1 MFCYTKDK
9 HYGFYFIGRYGMS
22 RDIAIGIQD
31 FAKIRRENKFYIDK
45 SLFIKEWWENGDDV
59 TLINRPRRFGKTLN
73 MNMLD
78 CFFSVDHKDC
88 CDLFEDLNIWKDEKY
103 WLLQGTY
110 PVIFLSFANVKEKN
124 FENTKKKIYGII
136 SSVYNDKRY
145 ILDKDEFSNDERKYY
160 SSINR
165 EMEETDATDAIHML
179 SKFLN
184 RYYGKNVIII
194 LDEYDT
200 PMQEA
205 YINGYWDEAVQ
216 FFRSFF
222 NATFKTNPYMERAII
237 TGITRIS
244 KESLFSDFNN
254 PEVVTTTSE
263 KYATAFGFTQDEVFA
278 AMDEFGFDDKD
289 GMKAWYDGFTFGST
303 KYIYNP
309 WSVINAIDKRKF
321 ATYWANTSSNGLAS
335 KLLREADEDVKKQL
349 ERLINNESIECVIDE
364 EIDYSQLDGDSDA
377 IWSLLLASGYLKVVR
392 VYRDDEGIDE
402 DDIEELGLADTV
414 YELKLTNLEIRKM
427 MRNLIKGWFK
437 TIKVEYNNFIKALLL
452 DDVTSMNEFMNEIA
466 MNSFSSFDT
475 GKSASERD
483 VPERFYHGFVLGL
496 MVELSKRY
504 EIKSNRESG
513 FGRYDIMLKPKN
525 VAIDQAYIIEFKVK
539 KQYEKSLAETL
550 KNAHAQIEEKHYEQ
564 ELISYGIPLENIKR
578 YGFAFEGKNVL
589 IG

>member
-1 MFCYTKDK
+1 
-9 HYGFYFIGRYGMS
+9 MS
-22 RDIAIGIQD
+22 REIAIGIQD

-45 SLFIKEWWENGDDV
+45 TRFIKEWWENGDDV

-78 CFFSVDHKDC
+78 YFFSVDHKDC
-88 CDLFEDLNIWKDEKY
+88 CGLFENLDIWKDEKY
-103 WLLQGTY
+103 RKLQGTY
-110 PVIFLSFANVKEKN
+110 PVIFLSFANVKSNNYNDMTYSIASIIFDEYEKHRYLLDGKFLSDN
-124 FENTKKKIYGII
+124 EKEYF
-136 SSVYNDKRY
+136 SSVTPKME
-145 ILDKDEFSNDERKYY
+145 KVQMAA
-160 SSINR
+160 SINF
-165 EMEETDATDAIHML
+165 L
-179 SKFLN
+179 SKFLM
-184 RYYGKNVIII
+184 RYYDKNVIII

-205 YINGYWDEAVQ
+205 YLAGYWDEAVQ

-263 KYATAFGFTQDEVFA
+263 KYATAFGFTQDEVFS
-278 AMDEFGFDDKD
+278 AMDEYGFDDKE

-303 KYIYNP
+303 MDIYNP
-309 WSVINAIDKRKF
+309 WSVINALDKRKF

-335 KLLREADEDVKKQL
+335 KLLREADEEVKKKL
-349 ERLINNESIECVIDE
+349 ERLINNESIECIIDE
-364 EIDYSQLDGDSDA
+364 EIDYGQLEGDSDA

-437 TIKVEYNNFIKALLL
+437 TTKVEYNNFIKALLL

-466 MNSFSSFDT
+466 LNSFSSFDT
-475 GKSASERD
+475 GKSASGND
-483 VPERFYHGFVLGL
+483 APERFYHGFVLGL

-504 EIKSNRESG
+504 EIKSNHESG
-513 FGRYDIMLKPKN
+513 FGRYDIMLKPK
-525 VAIDQAYIIEFKVK
+525 DKLYDKAYIIEFKVK
-539 KQYEKSLAETL
+539 KQNEKNLDDTL
-550 KNAHAQIEEKHYEQ
+550 KNALAQIEDKQYAR
-564 ELISYGIPLENIKR
+564 ELVSLGIPRDNIRK
-578 YGFAFEGKNVL
+578 YGFAFEGKKVL

>member
-1 MFCYTKDK
+1 
-9 HYGFYFIGRYGMS
+9 MS

-45 SLFIKEWWENGDDV
+45 TLFIKEWWENGDDV

-78 CFFSVDHKDC
+78 YFFSIDHKDC
-88 CDLFEDLNIWKDEKY
+88 CGLFENLNIWKEEKY
-103 WLLQGTY
+103 RLLQGTY

-124 FENTKKKIYGII
+124 FENTKKKICSII

-145 ILDKDEFSNDERKYY
+145 ILDKDAFSDDERKYY

-165 EMEETDATDAIHML
+165 EMDETDATDSIHML
-179 SKFLN
+179 SKFIK

-237 TGITRIS
+237 TGITKIS

-263 KYATAFGFTQDEVFA
+263 KYSTAFGFTQNEVFS
-278 AMDEFGFDDKD
+278 AMDEFEFDDKE
-289 GMKAWYDGFTFGST
+289 GMKAWYDGFTFGSIRD
-303 KYIYNP
+303 IYNP
-309 WSVINAIDKRKF
+309 WSVINVLDKRRF

-335 KLLREADEDVKKQL
+335 KLLREADEDVKKKL
-349 ERLINNESIECVIDE
+349 ERLINSESIECVIDE
-364 EIDYSQLDGDSDA
+364 EIDYSQLECDSDA

-392 VYRDDEGIDE
+392 VYRDDDGIDH
-402 DDIEELGLADTV
+402 DDIEELELADTV

-437 TIKVEYNNFIKALLL
+437 TTKVEYNNFIKALLL

-466 MNSFSSFDT
+466 LNSFSSFDT
-475 GKSASERD
+475 GKSASGND
-483 VPERFYHGFVLGL
+483 APERFYHGFVLGL

-513 FGRYDIMLKPKN
+513 FGRYDIMLKPK
-525 VAIDQAYIIEFKVK
+525 DKLYDKAYIIEFKVK
-539 KQYEKSLAETL
+539 KQNEKSLEETL
-550 KNAHAQIEEKHYEQ
+550 KNALAQIDEKQYAQ
-564 ELISYGIPLENIKR
+564 ELVLLGIPMENIRK
-578 YGFAFEGKNVL
+578 YGFAFEGKKVL
-589 IG
+589 IGD